1 MEHSILLRNFPI
13 NGGNI
18 MFSSWRWKSI
28 SNDSPHSDWVK
39 GKRLFSLRMQRVEI
53 ARKRGR
59 HCSGMQRWKRSEEWT
74 DGHFLSDSKESSA
87 KAIRLFQQER
97 EKLQGNRGARAEAVS
112 ASIRASKMH
121 LHFYDSE
128 NSFAPYASSP
138 NLSPILYGL
147 TQYYRIHL
155 SLFCQNVLFLPNS
168 RLEYLTKGSEIFK
181 EKTPL
186 QSLWCES
193 DKRLF
198 RSFSSSLCLYLFGRR
213 PKRQC
218 NGSSGR

>member
-1 MEHSILLRNFPI
+1 M
-13 NGGNI
+13 
-18 MFSSWRWKSI
+18 
-28 SNDSPHSDWVK
+28 
-39 GKRLFSLRMQRVEI
+39 VEI
-53 ARKRGR
+53 LCFPPGDEKVFQMTALILTESRASGFSHWECSALKSPEKGGGTAAACRGENGARNEK
-59 HCSGMQRWKRSEEWT
+59 T